1 MVAQKVA
8 LVTGASSGIG
18 AEFARQLAGQGYDLI
33 LVARC
38 EERLAAL
45 AASLARTYGVGAEIQ
60 VADLTRPAELAQVER
75 RINRLENLAI
85 LVNNAGF
92 GTTGSFAEIDLG
104 PQLDMVH
111 LHILAC
117 MRLCRAALPGMI
129 ARRRGRI
136 INVSSMAGLVPLPE
150 NATYCATKAFLNS
163 FSEALQAELAGTGVR
178 VQALCPGFTHTEF
191 HSSPEFERRGRQPIP
206 GFLWLS
212 APEVVATSL
221 NALKRNQ
228 VIHIPGIKYK
238 FLALLIHLT
247 PARLRR
253 WVLTW
258 YN

>member
-1 MVAQKVA
+1 MAAQEVA

-33 LVARC
+33 LVARR

-45 AASLARTYGVGAEIQ
+45 AATLARTCGVRAEVQ
-60 VADLTRPAELAQVER
+60 VADLTRPAELAQVEQ
-75 RINRLENLAI
+75 RINRLKSLAI

-92 GTTGSFAEIDLG
+92 GTTGSFAEIDLD

-111 LHILAC
+111 LHILAT
-117 MRLCRAALPGMI
+117 MRLCHAVLPRMI
-129 ARRRGRI
+129 ARGRGHV

-163 FSEALQAELAGTGVR
+163 FSEALQIELTGTGVQ

-191 HSSPEFERRGRQPIP
+191 HSSPEFERRDHQPIP
-206 GFLWLS
+206 GILWLS
-212 APEVVATSL
+212 APQVVASSL
-221 NALKRNQ
+221 DALKRNQ

-238 FLALLIHLT
+238 FLAFLIHLT

-253 WVLTW
+253 WVLAW